1 MDVIFVIVC
10 VICNNKT
17 ETQVNIVVSVQ
28 NGFVLEC

>member
-17 ETQVNIVVSVQ
+17 ETQVNIVSVQ